1 MSAFNN
7 LPNTVN
13 VIQGLLVPAHDYVSL
28 SYTGTNV
35 TGITYKEGGSGG
47 ITVATL
53 TLTYDGGDNL
63 LTITRS

>member
-1 MSAFNN
+1 MTAFKN

-53 TLTYDGGDNL
+53 ALTYDESNNL

>member
-1 MSAFNN
+1 MSAFKN

-53 TLTYDGGDNL
+53 ALTYDGGNNL

>member
-1 MSAFNN
+1 MSAFKN

-53 TLTYDGGDNL
+53 ALTYDESNNL

>member
-1 MSAFNN
+1 MSAFKN

-53 TLTYDGGDNL
+53 TLTYDGGNNL

>member
-1 MSAFNN
+1 MAAFNN
-7 LPNTVN
+7 MPNTVN

-28 SYTGTNV
+28 SYTGNDV
-35 TGITYKEGGSGG
+35 TGITYKEGGSSG

-53 TLTYDGGDNL
+53 ALTYDGSGNL

>member
-1 MSAFNN
+1 MTAFKN

-53 TLTYDGGDNL
+53 ALTYDGSNNL

>member
-1 MSAFNN
+1 MAAFKN

-53 TLTYDGGDNL
+53 ALTYDGSNNL